1 MTIKE
6 NKRKVLITT
15 SGLGTRLGELSKYT
29 NKSLIKLGDKAIIS
43 HIIDSYPHDE
53 FVITLGYFGEY
64 VQQYLEMAHP
74 NRKFEF
80 VWVDPY
86 EGDGSGLLT
95 SMSFAKDKLQCPFIF
110 NACDT
115 ILYTDSDRGK
125 INPIPP
131 LINNWMACVSSS
143 EPDLFRT
150 VCASNGNI
158 TQINEKGEINYD
170 FAYIGMAGI
179 YDYELFWETLE
190 RVKNYGLKDS
200 SDCHVLSGMI
210 HKTDVKIWWTD
221 EWTDTGSVRNLNIA
235 RQSHPQ
241 QYDVLDK
248 PEESIYFID
257 NSVIKF
263 FSDKKICDNRV
274 KRIAKLNSLVPKL
287 LSYSDNFYK
296 YERAEG
302 ELLAN
307 CITEDGIKSLIH
319 FGEMFLWHPVSTNES
334 EFKARCYDFYYNKT
348 IKRIEQY
355 HKINAIEDKCE
366 YINGIFVPDLKSM
379 IENIDWHRLID
390 TEPTGFHG
398 DFILDNILLTDKKYQ
413 IIGNEYNIFTLL
425 DWRQDFAG
433 DISAGDKYYDLA
445 KLNHNL
451 ILNHRI
457 LLDNNFVVNIEKNGV
472 HCDVH
477 RSQNMV
483 NCQETYLDL
492 LSKKGLDIIK
502 IKILTALIWLN
513 MSPLHTYPLNN
524 FLYYFG
530 KYNLWRELKKQI

>member
-1 MTIKE
+1 MREIKC
-6 NKRKVLITT
+6 KVLITT

-43 HIIDSYPHDE
+43 HIIDSYPHND

-74 NRKFEF
+74 DRNFEF

-86 EGDGSGLLT
+86 EGEGSGLLT

-115 ILYTDSDRGK
+115 ILYTDTDRGK
-125 INPIPP
+125 LNPIPS
-131 LINNWMACVSSS
+131 LNNNWMACVSSS

-150 VCASNGNI
+150 VCARNGII
-158 TQINEKGEINYD
+158 TQINEKGEMNYD
-170 FAYIGMAGI
+170 FAYIGVAGI
-179 YDYELFWETLE
+179 YDYELFWEILGNQ
-190 RVKNYGLKDS
+190 KNKKLKDS
-200 SDCHVLSGMI
+200 SDCHVLSEMI

-221 EWTDTGSVRNLNIA
+221 EWADTGNVRNLNIA
-235 RQSHPQ
+235 REFYPQ
-241 QYDVLDK
+241 RYDVLNK
-248 PEESIYFID
+248 PEESIYFIGD
-257 NSVIKF
+257 SVIKF
-263 FSDKKICDNRV
+263 FNDKKICDNRI
-274 KRIAKLNSLVPKL
+274 KRFEKLGWLIPKL

-296 YERAEG
+296 YELAEG
-302 ELLAN
+302 ELLSN
-307 CITEDGIKSLIH
+307 CITEDGIIALVN
-319 FGEMFLWHPVSTNES
+319 FGEMFLWHPVSVDEK
-334 EFKARCYDFYYNKT
+334 EFKERCYDFYYNKT
-348 IKRIEQY
+348 LKRIEQY
-355 HKINAIEDKCE
+355 QKLNSLEDKSE
-366 YINGIFVPDLKSM
+366 YINGTLVPDLKFM
-379 IENIDWHRLID
+379 MNNIDWQWLTD

-398 DFILDNILLTDKKYQ
+398 DFILDNILFTGKKYKVLNNSYQ
-413 IIGNEYNIFTLL
+413 AFTLL

-433 DISAGDKYYDLA
+433 DITAGDRYYDLA

-451 ILNHRI
+451 TLNHHI
-457 LLDNNFVVNIEKNGV
+457 LLNNNFVIDIEKDGIR
-472 HCDVH
+472 CDVH

-492 LSKKGLDIIK
+492 LSKRGLDIDK
-502 IKILTALIWLN
+502 IKILTSLIWLN

-530 KYNLWRELKKQI
+530 KYSLWRELKKRI

>member
-1 MTIKE
+1 MIMKE

-43 HIIDSYPHDE
+43 HIIDSYPDDD

-64 VQQYLEMAHP
+64 VKQYLEIAHP
-74 NRKFEF
+74 DRNFEF

-86 EGDGSGLLT
+86 EGEGSGLLT

-115 ILYTDSDRGK
+115 ILYTNTDRGK
-125 INPIPP
+125 INPIPN
-131 LINNWMACVSSS
+131 LVNNWMACVSST

-150 VCASNGNI
+150 VCCRDGII
-158 TQINEKGEINYD
+158 TKINEKGEINYD
-170 FAYIGMAGI
+170 FAYIGVAGI
-179 YDYELFWETLE
+179 YDYKLFWETLE
-190 RVKNYGLKDS
+190 SIKGHGLKDS

-210 HKTDVKIWWTD
+210 HKTDIKIWWTD

-263 FSDKKICDNRV
+263 FGDKKICKNRV
-274 KRIAKLNSLVPKL
+274 KRIGKLKQLVPKL
-287 LSYSDNFYK
+287 LAYSDNFYK
-296 YERAEG
+296 YERVEG
-302 ELLAN
+302 ELLSN
-307 CITEDGIKSLIH
+307 CITEDGIISLIN
-319 FGEMFLWHPVSTNES
+319 FGERYLWNPISIDEK
-334 EFKARCYDFYYNKT
+334 EFKKRCYDFYHNKT

-355 HKINAIEDKCE
+355 QKYNSLEDKSE
-366 YINGIFVPDLKSM
+366 YINGTLIPDLKFM
-379 IENIDWHRLID
+379 IDNIDWDWIID
-390 TEPTGFHG
+390 TDPSGFHG
-398 DFILDNILLTDKKYQ
+398 DFILDNILFYEKNNTF
-413 IIGNEYNIFTLL
+413 ILL

-433 DISAGDKYYDLA
+433 DIAAGDRYYDLA

-451 ILNHRI
+451 ILNHHI
-457 LLDNNFVVNIEKNGV
+457 LLNNNFIVKIKKDGI

-492 LSKKGLDIIK
+492 LSKRGLDIGK

-530 KYNLWRELKKQI
+530 KYSLWRELKKRI